1 MCGSIAAVDEMLRN
15 VRIFDASLERER
27 ERENGVFILRI
38 EIPNPCIVRI
48 YIKNHCECM
57 RILH

>member
-48 YIKNHCECM
+48 YIKKP
-57 RILH
+57 L